1 MKKMRAGVFTA
12 AFLFAAGLLF
22 AAGNST
28 DVKIDYRMD
37 VGKKNYK
44 ANYFNWTVGNGE
56 TVKDK
61 FDAVS
66 GASMKGSTKGFNVVR
81 YSEPAEDKKA
91 AIPSGLRVLFLFAV
105 NEWDWAE
112 NCNLKVT
119 KNDGVITVRFV
130 RKGVAYE
137 LKTGKDGKFDL
148 LTGAKKA
155 KGIADK
161 TDDGFMIK
169 PEYLKANGDPAK
181 MSDLDWDR
189 VDYILEAD
197 TFDADAAYHYEGML
211 NFMLKGSVLSVSGTM
226 GRM

>member
-1 MKKMRAGVFTA
+1 MKKMRAGAFTA
-12 AFLFAAGLLF
+12 AFLLVAGLAFAAD
-22 AAGNST
+22 NST
-28 DVKIDYRMD
+28 SVKIDYKMD
-37 VGKKNYK
+37 VAKKNK

-91 AIPSGLRVLFLFAV
+91 AIPSGLRVLFLFAI
-105 NEWDWAE
+105 NDWNLAE
-112 NCNLKVT
+112 NCALKVT
-119 KNDGVITVRFV
+119 KTDGVITARFA
-130 RKGVAYE
+130 RKDTVFE

-148 LTGAKKA
+148 LTGARKA
-155 KGIADK
+155 KGVIDK
-161 TDDGFMIK
+161 TEDGKFMIK
-169 PEYLKANGDPAK
+169 PEYLKTNGDPSK

-189 VDYILEAD
+189 VEYVLEAD
-197 TFDADAAYHYEGML
+197 TFDSDAAYHYESKL

-226 GRM
+226 ERM